1 MSSSYEHSGRTRQK
15 QRTSAALIA
24 AARELIAQGHTPTV
38 EDTAVAAD
46 ISRTT
51 AYRYFPNQ
59 AALLVASHPEMEARS
74 LLPPN
79 PPADAEARLEVV
91 VREFTALIAATEA
104 QQRATLRLSL
114 QADPTGEGGLPLR
127 QGRAIGWIAE
137 ALSPLRESVPDEELD
152 RLVLAIRSAIGIEAL
167 VWLTDVAG
175 LSRAQAADLM
185 RWSAAA
191 MLHAVI
197 CANSDRVGATNS

>member
-1 MSSSYEHSGRTRQK
+1 MSSSYEQSGRTRQK

-24 AARELIAQGHTPTV
+24 AAKELIAQGYTPTV

-59 AALLVASHPEMEARS
+59 ASLLVAAHPEMETRS
-74 LLPPN
+74 LLPLN
-79 PPADAEARLEVV
+79 PPGDVEARLDIV

-114 QADPTGEGGLPLR
+114 QSDPTGDGGLPLR

-137 ALSPLRESVPDEELD
+137 ALSPLRGSVPDDELD
-152 RLVLAIRSAIGIEAL
+152 RLVMAIRSAIGIEAL

-191 MLHAVI
+191 MLHAVL
-197 CANSDRVGATNS
+197 CAKIDRVEAASS